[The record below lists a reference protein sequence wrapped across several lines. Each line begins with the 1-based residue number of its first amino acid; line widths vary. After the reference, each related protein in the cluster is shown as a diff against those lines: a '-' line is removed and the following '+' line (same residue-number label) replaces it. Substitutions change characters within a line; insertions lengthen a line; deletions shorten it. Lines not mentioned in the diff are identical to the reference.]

1 MKCLNCDY
9 DLLKDD
15 LYCPRCGTPAGTD
28 PRKNKAGMI
37 MLSCITILLLV
48 GAIFSVIHHFQTL
61 GYLENGSVPIS
72 KGNFPDDALRS
83 YISTN
88 FDTNENGIL
97 NISEIQN
104 AENIGKYED
113 DQWKDTG
120 LSQKGVKT
128 LAGIEHLKNLKVL
141 YCPDNEIENV
151 DLSKNKML
159 TYVNLDN
166 NKLTEL
172 DLSNHEKLDTLY
184 CSSNN
189 LTKIDVSSDSSLL
202 YFHCY
207 SNAIESIDLKGLT
220 KLQMLNVNNNKLKEL
235 DISENKDIVLMTCS
249 GNEITTISTENNPS
263 LLQLYCQANKIN
275 NLDLKGC
282 KYLNILDCSSNEL
295 TEIDI
300 SALTELTAFVC
311 DNNKLTQLNLEKNNG
326 LNSLSLLN
334 TEIKE
339 LDVSKTR
346 LYNLEKDDDVTVYG
360 FTPEKYVPESTETNQ
375 TEVQAE

>member
-9 DLLKDD
+9 DLLKDE

-128 LAGIEHLKNLKVL
+128 LAGIEHLKHGSAVFLESKPIMKL
-141 YCPDNEIENV
+141 H
-151 DLSKNKML
+151 LSRKARVVARL
-159 TYVNLDN
+159 
-166 NKLTEL
+166 
-172 DLSNHEKLDTLY
+172 
-184 CSSNN
+184 
-189 LTKIDVSSDSSLL
+189 
-202 YFHCY
+202 
-207 SNAIESIDLKGLT
+207 
-220 KLQMLNVNNNKLKEL
+220 
-235 DISENKDIVLMTCS
+235 
-249 GNEITTISTENNPS
+249 EITVVRMPGHHSGDGFAPRFI
-263 LLQLYCQANKIN
+263 
-275 NLDLKGC
+275 
-282 KYLNILDCSSNEL
+282 
-295 TEIDI
+295 
-300 SALTELTAFVC
+300 
-311 DNNKLTQLNLEKNNG
+311 KN
-326 LNSLSLLN
+326 
-334 TEIKE
+334 
-339 LDVSKTR
+339 
-346 LYNLEKDDDVTVYG
+346 
-360 FTPEKYVPESTETNQ
+360 
-375 TEVQAE
+375 